1 MNRSLEEQMGG
12 MLVCDQVHLGVVG
25 TSSSFS
31 CDKCQ
36 CSLVLETPGGKI
48 CDNRAPLGG
57 SVLRQIGRVQREPR
71 LVFTI
76 SRGLTAEDNGYI
88 QVAYMVLA
96 YSVTLHKGQLRQ
108 RVKRKGL

>member
-1 MNRSLEEQMGG
+1 MWWGL
-12 MLVCDQVHLGVVG
+12 LVP
-25 TSSSFS
+25 
-31 CDKCQ
+31 
-36 CSLVLETPGGKI
+36 SLVTNVSAPWFLKLPGGKI
-48 CDNRAPLGG
+48 CDNRAPFGG
-57 SVLRQIGRVQREPR
+57 SVLRQIGRVQREPP

-88 QVAYMVLA
+88 QVAYMMLA